1 MNEAPI
7 ELKLSL
13 DQVNKIITTLGNLPY
28 AQVFQLIQN
37 IQVQTERQLEEVH
50 SIMKERAN

>member
-1 MNEAPI
+1 MNETPI

-13 DQVNKIITTLGNLPY
+13 DEINRILTALGNLPY

-37 IQVQTERQLEEVH
+37 IQGQTQHQLGEVN
-50 SIMKERAN
+50 SILKERVN

>member
-1 MNEAPI
+1 MNETPI

-13 DQVNKIITTLGNLPY
+13 DQVNRIITTLGTLPY

-37 IQVQTERQLEEVH
+37 IQAQTERQLEEVH
-50 SIMKERAN
+50 SVLKERAN